1 MTIKRR
7 LFISNIFMIVIPA
20 ALSFAVIGIVIFFYM
35 QIFSNGNMEQFRDDD
50 TKKIIA
56 QVQTMAKKWSAGSN
70 LEQIITDI
78 DTAFDNN
85 VKDSIYICVY
95 QENQHVYDKGE
106 QLSTPIYDTALHE
119 TGNHVY
125 VRDDIII
132 RSYEAGAY
140 RILLADQEHYMEDNF
155 LYDDYRMAMINIIL
169 VVVFLVV
176 VIVLITNRLLT
187 RYVFRYITTP
197 LETLVYGVHQIRDG
211 NLDYRIEYSGK
222 DEYAQVVSDFNE
234 MAVRLLEMV
243 NARKKDDEN
252 RRELVAGISHDLR
265 TPLTSIKAYVEGLE
279 KGVATN
285 PQMEKMYLDT
295 IKRKTDDLDHIITQL
310 FQFSKLDI
318 GEYPF
323 HMELLDLGNTLTNY
337 VDRMKLEYQDSG
349 VAIAITQN
357 TPDCDI
363 DVDVV
368 QLCNVFT
375 NILENARKYGSKE
388 NSMIC
393 VSCQKEHEKATIAF
407 TDNGPGV
414 VPEAIDRLFDIFYRS
429 DKARTNTNLGSGLGL
444 AISKKIIERFGGS
457 IIARNVAKGGL
468 CIEITLP
475 IQKGGQ
481 DIEKNTDY

>member
-265 TPLTSIKAYVEGLE
+265 TSLTSIKAYVEGLE
-279 KGVATN
+279 KGVATT
-285 PQMEKMYLDT
+285 PQMEKM
-295 IKRKTDDLDHIITQL
+295 
-310 FQFSKLDI
+310 
-318 GEYPF
+318 
-323 HMELLDLGNTLTNY
+323 
-337 VDRMKLEYQDSG
+337 
-349 VAIAITQN
+349 
-357 TPDCDI
+357 
-363 DVDVV
+363 
-368 QLCNVFT
+368 
-375 NILENARKYGSKE
+375 
-388 NSMIC
+388 
-393 VSCQKEHEKATIAF
+393 
-407 TDNGPGV
+407 
-414 VPEAIDRLFDIFYRS
+414 
-429 DKARTNTNLGSGLGL
+429 
-444 AISKKIIERFGGS
+444 
-457 IIARNVAKGGL
+457 
-468 CIEITLP
+468 
-475 IQKGGQ
+475 
-481 DIEKNTDY
+481 